1 MKEKICWITAIYM
14 LQVDLPILSTLNTRY
29 DIDWY
34 VWGNSTSDSAK
45 LAKKYAEEYS
55 INISFIKSSYW
66 IFNPL
71 AYGFCIRTIRS
82 LRLKKYKAYYFD
94 ISTFPWLLFAIK
106 KYLPADKVIIAMHHG
121 KMHSGMRF
129 KPIYRPFLKYLNK
142 QPFYLQY
149 FSKLQAD
156 AFNGK
161 DTSKKYLIPLAL
173 NDFGSSD
180 ISTDNKLVVF
190 TTFGNII
197 ASKNI
202 PLLIEAGNRLW
213 EEFERKFK
221 IRIVGRG
228 RLWQSYL
235 SLIKY
240 PEAFEL
246 DIRRI
251 PDEEIPNLFV
261 SSNYIVF
268 PYKAVTQSGPLRIAY
283 GYNIPVIA
291 SDLGGFKESV
301 EEGVTG
307 LLFKSED
314 LSSLIDV
321 MRHAIIRHPSLYNRI
336 KASQY
341 DYVRLNLSTDTI
353 CNKYIEMLTNVLSR

>member
-142 QPFYLQY
+142 QPDRK
-149 FSKLQAD
+149 S
-156 AFNGK
+156 
-161 DTSKKYLIPLAL
+161 
-173 NDFGSSD
+173 
-180 ISTDNKLVVF
+180 VV
-190 TTFGNII
+190 
-197 ASKNI
+197 
-202 PLLIEAGNRLW
+202 
-213 EEFERKFK
+213 
-221 IRIVGRG
+221 
-228 RLWQSYL
+228 
-235 SLIKY
+235 
-240 PEAFEL
+240 
-246 DIRRI
+246 
-251 PDEEIPNLFV
+251 
-261 SSNYIVF
+261 
-268 PYKAVTQSGPLRIAY
+268 
-283 GYNIPVIA
+283 
-291 SDLGGFKESV
+291 
-301 EEGVTG
+301 
-307 LLFKSED
+307 
-314 LSSLIDV
+314 
-321 MRHAIIRHPSLYNRI
+321 
-336 KASQY
+336 
-341 DYVRLNLSTDTI
+341 
-353 CNKYIEMLTNVLSR
+353 